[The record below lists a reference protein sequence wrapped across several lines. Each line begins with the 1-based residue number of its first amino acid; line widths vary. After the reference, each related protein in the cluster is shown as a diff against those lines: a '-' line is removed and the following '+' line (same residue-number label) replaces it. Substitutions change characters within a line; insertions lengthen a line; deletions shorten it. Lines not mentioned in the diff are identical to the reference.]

1 MNGHNRRRPPLTDT
15 DTDTPKLTMP
25 TNEHEKLRC
34 LALVWGAMLGPAG
47 FQRLVGHFGSTE
59 AALDADIAALQAPGL
74 RLTPEQVAMIPTL
87 RERLDEFEEELDDL
101 RGQNVAVL
109 CPWDD
114 DYPAALRELRA
125 APPVLC
131 MAGRLLPQDGH
142 AIAIVGTRTPTEAG
156 FEMSRRL
163 ARAFAEADMTV
174 VSGLARGCD
183 TAAHLGALEGGGR
196 TIAVLGSGI
205 RVIHPR
211 ENLGLAREIAERGAV
226 ISEQPPGAHPTVGRL
241 MARNRLQSALSR
253 GVVVVESRA
262 QGGAMETARH
272 AREQGGAVYA
282 VRWPDGREE
291 GAGPNALLQDGA
303 GALTGPEAVPRV
315 RVELADH
322 MARIARRRR
331 TQTGQRTL
339 FDAPG
344 EDGE

>member
-1 MNGHNRRRPPLTDT
+1 
-15 DTDTPKLTMP
+15 MP

-34 LALVWGAMLGPAG
+34 LALAWGAMLGPAG
-47 FQRLVGHFGSTE
+47 FQRLVGHFGSTGSV
-59 AALDADIAALQAPGL
+59 LDADIAALQAPGL

-101 RGQNVAVL
+101 RRENVAVL
-109 CPWDD
+109 CPWEEG
-114 DYPAALRELRA
+114 YPAPLRDLRA
-125 APPVLC
+125 VPPVLC

-156 FEMSRRL
+156 FEMARCL

-253 GVVVVESRA
+253 GVLVVESRA

-282 VRWPDGREE
+282 LRWPDERAEA
-291 GAGPNALLQDGA
+291 AGTNALLHDGA
-303 GALTGPEAVPRV
+303 GALTGPEDVPRV
-315 RVELADH
+315 RLELMDH
-322 MARIARRRR
+322 LARMERQRR
-331 TQTGQRTL
+331 TQSGQRTL
-339 FDAPG
+339 FDTPPAD
-344 EDGE
+344 EE

>member
-1 MNGHNRRRPPLTDT
+1 
-15 DTDTPKLTMP
+15 MP
-25 TNEHEKLRC
+25 NNEHEKLRC

-47 FQRLVGHFGSTE
+47 FQRLVGHFGSTG
-59 AALDADIAALQAPGL
+59 AALDADIAALRAPGL
-74 RLTPEQVAMIPTL
+74 RLTPDQVAIIPTL

-101 RGQNVAVL
+101 RRENVAVL
-109 CPWDD
+109 CQWEEG
-114 DYPAALRELRA
+114 YPAPLRDLRA

-131 MAGRLLPQDGH
+131 MAGRILPQDGH

-156 FEMSRRL
+156 FGMARRL

-226 ISEQPPGAHPTVGRL
+226 ISEQPPGVHPTVGRL

-253 GVVVVESRA
+253 GVLVVESRA

-282 VRWPDGREE
+282 VRWPDERAEA
-291 GAGPNALLQDGA
+291 AGTNALLGDGA
-303 GALTGPEAVPRV
+303 GALMGPQDVPRV
-315 RVELADH
+315 RLELMDH
-322 MARIARRRR
+322 LARMERLRR
-331 TQTGQRTL
+331 TQAGQRTL
-339 FDAPG
+339 FDTPRGNG
-344 EDGE
+344 E